1 MVGVLKVG
9 IIGDYDVTRPSQ
21 PAIDRALQHA
31 AEILGLEVVAT
42 WLPTPAFLK
51 PEALSTLSQFD
62 ALWASSGSPYQS
74 MDGALAAIRQARLLA
89 RPFLAT

>member
-1 MVGVLKVG
+1 MAKVLKVG
-9 IIGDYDVTRPSQ
+9 IIGDYDVTKPSQ

-31 AEILGLEVVAT
+31 AEALGIEVTAT

-51 PEALSTLSQFD
+51 PEALASLSQFD
-62 ALWASSGSPYQS
+62 AIWASSGSPYQN